1 MKDIV
6 YLKTKFTYFGIW
18 TMRIQIQIRFYP
30 VVGL

>member
-1 MKDIV
+1 MKGIA
-6 YLKTKFTYFGIW
+6 YLKTKFTCFRMW